1 MATAFGLKRD
11 SQGVWTLDPELLICE
26 LLDLDNFGTGVGID
40 GDFAIV
46 GPTGNRNGHG
56 RLLQADVLERSDQ
69 LGWLKTSWPSIAEL
83 PSSYKLSSSGEGVGL
98 TFDGQRQNELLTGTF
113 GPGAWF

>member
-40 GDFAIV
+40 GAIAIV
-46 GPTGNRNGHG
+46 GATGRRNGHD
-56 RLLQADVLERSDQ
+56 RLSETYVFERSDQ
-69 LGWLKTSWPSIAEL
+69 LGWLETPR
-83 PSSYKLSSSGEGVGL
+83 PSSRASH
-98 TFDGQRQNELLTGTF
+98 ELKAEVF
-113 GPGAWF
+113 R